1 MIVCSDRFLCGVQ
14 GYTDSIRGLVKLGL
28 LNSNADPVLHEK
40 GETEYNY

>member
-40 GETEYNY
+40 GETE